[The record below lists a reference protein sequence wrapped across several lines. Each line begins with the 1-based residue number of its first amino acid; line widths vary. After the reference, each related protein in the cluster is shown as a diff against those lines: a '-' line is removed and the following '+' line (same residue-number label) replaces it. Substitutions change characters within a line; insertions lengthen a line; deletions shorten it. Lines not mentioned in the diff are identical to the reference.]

1 MTPAV
6 TAARLSKAYRK
17 WGRARA
23 FGTLKSALLGRSL
36 GAALAPS
43 EVVVALSDVS
53 FTVARGETFGVVGPN
68 GSGKSTLLKLVAGL
82 FKPTSGQLTVDGKV
96 SALIEL
102 GAGFHPEISG
112 RENVVINGV
121 MLGLTRKEIE
131 RKLPEIVAFSG
142 LEDFIDEP
150 VKTYSS
156 GMYVRL
162 GFAVA
167 VHVDPDILVVDEVL
181 AVGDEAF
188 AHRCLDTIAE
198 FSRRGKTIFFVSH
211 SLVLVEEL
219 CDRVLY
225 LEHGRVKGLGDPR
238 EMLAAYRLDVAAGEG
253 ARLAMEHRKDQEIL
267 RAPAHSPIEENPP
280 LPDAPRKQDAEPPPE
295 QSLEQKTPLRRWGN
309 RDVSITGC
317 RLLDASG
324 VERYAFRSGES
335 VTIEIAVA
343 PRVPTADFVFGI
355 GIFTLDEVCVHGTNT
370 EIDGFLPKSL
380 DGPGTVRVTLPR
392 LDLGTGTYL
401 VDVAVHSQRETP
413 YDYWRGACRFQV
425 DSEDKGAG
433 LYRPERRWTFSGGVS
448 VGAR

>member
-1 MTPAV
+1 MKPGTPATPAV
-6 TAARLSKAYRK
+6 TAVSLSKAYRK
-17 WGRARA
+17 WGRTRA

-43 EVVVALSDVS
+43 EVVAALSDVS
-53 FTVARGETFGVVGPN
+53 FTVERGETFGVIGPN

-121 MLGLTRKEIE
+121 MLGLSRKEIE
-131 RKLPEIVAFSG
+131 RKIPEIVAFSG

-225 LEHGRVKGLGDPR
+225 LEGGRVKGLGDPR
-238 EMLAAYRLDVAAGEG
+238 EILAAYRLDVSAGEG
-253 ARLAMEHRKDQEIL
+253 ARLATEHRRDQEIL
-267 RAPAHSPIEENPP
+267 LRTREEKSEEKIFLEGGTSDALPGTAPAAGAPQPQLPIEENPP
-280 LPDAPRKQDAEPPPE
+280 TPDASVQQDAA
-295 QSLEQKTPLRRWGN
+295 L
-309 RDVSITGC
+309 
-317 RLLDASG
+317 
-324 VERYAFRSGES
+324 S
-335 VTIEIAVA
+335 V
-343 PRVPTADFVFGI
+343 D
-355 GIFTLDEVCVHGTNT
+355 
-370 EIDGFLPKSL
+370 
-380 DGPGTVRVTLPR
+380 
-392 LDLGTGTYL
+392 
-401 VDVAVHSQRETP
+401 
-413 YDYWRGACRFQV
+413 
-425 DSEDKGAG
+425 
-433 LYRPERRWTFSGGVS
+433 
-448 VGAR
+448 

>member
-1 MTPAV
+1 
-6 TAARLSKAYRK
+6 
-17 WGRARA
+17 
-23 FGTLKSALLGRSL
+23 
-36 GAALAPS
+36 
-43 EVVVALSDVS
+43 
-53 FTVARGETFGVVGPN
+53 
-68 GSGKSTLLKLVAGL
+68 
-82 FKPTSGQLTVDGKV
+82 
-96 SALIEL
+96 
-102 GAGFHPEISG
+102 
-112 RENVVINGV
+112 
-121 MLGLTRKEIE
+121 
-131 RKLPEIVAFSG
+131 
-142 LEDFIDEP
+142 
-150 VKTYSS
+150 
-156 GMYVRL
+156 
-162 GFAVA
+162 
-167 VHVDPDILVVDEVL
+167 VDEVL

-355 GIFTLDEVCVHGTNT
+355 GIFTPDEVCVHGTNT
-370 EIDGFLPKSL
+370 EIDGFLPKSF
-380 DGPGTVRVTLPR
+380 DGPGTVCVTLPR

-425 DSEDKGAG
+425 DSEDKSAG